1 MGLIDKNATRAM
13 TAANRANALKSRG
26 SITDQGKLRA
36 RFNSIKHGLRAQ
48 REGRTLQKPRIY
60 TNEAVRLQKTKAN

>member
-26 SITDQGKLRA
+26 PITDQGKLRS

-48 REGRTLQKPRIY
+48 QEGPEPPEAPNLP
-60 TNEAVRLQKTKAN
+60 NEAVRLQKTKAN